1 VILYR
6 GHTFALCI
14 HGTMNVVVIG
24 PHDGDSSIVGRNEW
38 IQARSDVFGVELQGL
53 GMSGSKL
60 GPMFSVLN
68 CKALE

>member
-1 VILYR
+1 
-6 GHTFALCI
+6 
-14 HGTMNVVVIG
+14 MNVVVIG